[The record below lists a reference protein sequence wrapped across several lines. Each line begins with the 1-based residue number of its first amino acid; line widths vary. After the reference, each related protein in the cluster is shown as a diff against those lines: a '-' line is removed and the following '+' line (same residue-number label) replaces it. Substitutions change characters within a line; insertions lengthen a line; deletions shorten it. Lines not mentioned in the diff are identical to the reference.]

1 MCIAELLDTSDFEPR
16 VTIDLHDIALTLKA
30 LTTINVTTWMWMTVD
45 TKVLGLSWHK
55 LMGY

>member
-45 TKVLGLSWHK
+45 TKVLGLS
-55 LMGY
+55 